1 MISIKLDRYAVIGN
15 PIAHSK
21 SPQIHAVFAKQTR
34 QAMHYEAILSPL
46 DGFAETIKQLIAQG
60 YKGVNVT
67 VPFKF
72 EAFNLCD
79 ELSER
84 AQTAGAVNTLIF
96 NNNKIKGDNTD
107 GAGLVGDITNNLN
120 VTLQNKSILLLGAGG
135 AAQGV
140 LLPLIAQNPASILI
154 ANRNLEKAQNL
165 AENFAQNAAC
175 HISACDLA
183 MLNQPFLQQPFDVVI
198 NATSASLN
206 DASLPISDEVFGVKT
221 TAYDMMYGRETP
233 FMAQARA
240 NGAQVAD
247 GLGMLVEQAAEA
259 FYLWRGVRPSTQP
272 VIQQLKQKIGI

>member
-21 SPQIHAVFAKQTR
+21 SPQIHAVFAKQTG

-140 LLPLIAQNPASILI
+140 LLPLIAQNPTSILI
-154 ANRNLEKAQNL
+154 ANRGLEKAQNL
-165 AENFAQNAAC
+165 VKHATKNAAC

-183 MLNQPFLQQPFDVVI
+183 MLNQPFDVII
-198 NATSASLN
+198 NATSTGLT
-206 DASLPISDEVFGVKT
+206 DTTLPIPDSIFTKNT
-221 TAYDMMYGRETP
+221 LAYDMMYGRETP
-233 FMAQARA
+233 FMVQARQ
-240 NGAQVAD
+240 NGATVAD